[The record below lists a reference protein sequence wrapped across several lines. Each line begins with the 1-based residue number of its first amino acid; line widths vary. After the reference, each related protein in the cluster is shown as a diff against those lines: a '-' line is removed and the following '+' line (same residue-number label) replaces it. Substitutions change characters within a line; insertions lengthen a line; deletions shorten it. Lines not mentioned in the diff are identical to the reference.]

1 MNILLINH
9 YAGSLRHGMEYRPF
23 YLAREWVRLG
33 HRVRIIAS
41 AQSHIRAQAPHLD
54 GHARLDE
61 VIDGVEY
68 RWIATPAY
76 RGNGA
81 ARVVNMFS
89 FVVQLYAQ
97 AGQLARLFEP
107 DVVIASSTYPLDI

>member
-33 HRVRIIAS
+33 HKVRIIAS
-41 AQSHIRAQAPHLD
+41 SESHIRALAPHLD

-61 VIDGVEY
+61 TLDGVQY
-68 RWIATPAY
+68 RWIATPA
-76 RGNGA
+76 
-81 ARVVNMFS
+81 
-89 FVVQLYAQ
+89 
-97 AGQLARLFEP
+97 
-107 DVVIASSTYPLDI
+107 